1 MTLNELFKN
10 TSYDDTLFSDE
21 AKQSVEAQIIMKT
34 VRGAEVPYI
43 KCAIR
48 DKEIRLTPEEAVR
61 QLYLHKLLNDYGYT
75 AARIQLEVPIHF
87 GREVKRADIAVM
99 DKDRPM
105 VPYIIVELKKPKLTD
120 GKEQLKSYCNATG
133 APIGVW
139 TNGEQISCYN
149 RKDPNFFEEI
159 SDIPKAAQKL
169 SDILNEKYTYNESI
183 KKEIDLRPLISATVE
198 KHRYK
203 NLIINEIQFMHDFY
217 DAVMVEVSGILRHY
231 LDETL
236 PKKEFNQTVT
246 GKIKDACLRLNSALR
261 LRFEYNYR
269 YPHEVDA
276 LVAPDS
282 YAIIYQIP
290 FNGFGRVGSE
300 NLYTLHIG
308 EYSPLIATKAVNWF
322 ASYVYALRNALF
334 HEIIS
339 PLDEEWQMI
348 FKSAYLLLKQIS
360 DICISCISQIE
371 EFPKT
376 QENAVFKYAEEHH
389 KKHFDYLATHV
400 ELLDFPKM
408 VLKNW
413 KVERGQIVL
422 KGWFLAKLKLQ
433 QGDAADIQNRFGL
446 ITEEDKGFDFQ
457 VTLDENFEIAKD
469 RDSHVEIIEI
479 RLQNGT

>member
-1 MTLNELFKN
+1 MQVEKKYEQWKAITESDFV
-10 TSYDDTLFSDE
+10 TLFIKTWFTFIAVLRELNPNVDVFTADGKPRGDKPFLNAYKEGIMPIVQKRIPTDSIAHEFFNMYPISMRKVMDVFP
-21 AKQSVEAQIIMKT
+21 QYFFQTFFQINRTFCYKEETIDKDKDGKVKERYQANLHIT
-34 VRGAEVPYI
+34 DKNII
-43 KCAIR
+43 K
-48 DKEIRLTPEEAVR
+48 
-61 QLYLHKLLNDYGYT
+61 LYLG
-75 AARIQLEVPIHF
+75 
-87 GREVKRADIAVM
+87 
-99 DKDRPM
+99 
-105 VPYIIVELKKPKLTD
+105 
-120 GKEQLKSYCNATG
+120 
-133 APIGVW
+133 
-139 TNGEQISCYN
+139 ISGQF
-149 RKDPNFFEEI
+149 RTT
-159 SDIPKAAQKL
+159 
-169 SDILNEKYTYNESI
+169 TYNESI
-183 KKEIDLRPLISATVE
+183 KKEIDLRPIISATVE

-203 NLIINEIQFMHDFY
+203 NYIVNELQFMRDFY

-236 PKKEFNQTVT
+236 PKKGFNQTVT

-276 LVAPDS
+276 LVPPDS
-282 YAIIYQIP
+282 YAIIYQTP

-360 DICISCISQIE
+360 DICISNISQIE
-371 EFPKT
+371 EFPKE
-376 QENAVFKYAEEHH
+376 QENVVFKYAEEHH
-389 KKHFDYLATHV
+389 EKCFDYLATHV

-408 VLKNW
+408 VLNKW
-413 KVERGQIVL
+413 KIEKGQIVL

-433 QGDAADIQNRFGL
+433 QGDTEDIQNGVDS

-457 VTLDENFEIAKD
+457 VALDENFEIVKD
-469 RDSHVEIIEI
+469 RDTHIEIIEI
-479 RLQNGT
+479 HLQGGT

>member
-1 MTLNELFKN
+1 MQVEKKYEQWKAITESDFV
-10 TSYDDTLFSDE
+10 TLFIKTWFTFIAVLRELNPNVDVFTADGKPRGDKPFLNAYKEGIMPIVQKRIPTESIAHEFFNMYPISMRKVMDVFP
-21 AKQSVEAQIIMKT
+21 QYFFQTFFQINRTFCYKEETIDKDKDGKVKERYQANLHIT
-34 VRGAEVPYI
+34 DKNII
-43 KCAIR
+43 K
-48 DKEIRLTPEEAVR
+48 
-61 QLYLHKLLNDYGYT
+61 LYLG
-75 AARIQLEVPIHF
+75 
-87 GREVKRADIAVM
+87 
-99 DKDRPM
+99 
-105 VPYIIVELKKPKLTD
+105 
-120 GKEQLKSYCNATG
+120 
-133 APIGVW
+133 
-139 TNGEQISCYN
+139 ISGQF
-149 RKDPNFFEEI
+149 RTT
-159 SDIPKAAQKL
+159 
-169 SDILNEKYTYNESI
+169 TYNESI
-183 KKEIDLRPLISATVE
+183 KKEIDLRPIISATVE

-203 NLIINEIQFMHDFY
+203 NYIINELQFMRDFY
-217 DAVMVEVSGILRHY
+217 DAVMVEVSRILRLY

-236 PKKEFNQTVT
+236 PKKGFNQTVT

-276 LVAPDS
+276 LVPPDS
-282 YAIIYQIP
+282 YAIIYQTP

-360 DICISCISQIE
+360 DICISNISQIE
-371 EFPKT
+371 EFPKV
-376 QENAVFKYAEEHH
+376 QENVVFKYAEEHH
-389 KKHFDYLATHV
+389 EKCFDYLATHV

-408 VLKNW
+408 VLNKW
-413 KVERGQIVL
+413 KIEKGQIVL

-433 QGDAADIQNRFGL
+433 QGDTEDIQNGVDS

-457 VTLDENFEIAKD
+457 VTLDENFEIVKD
-469 RDSHVEIIEI
+469 RDTHIEIIEI
-479 RLQNGT
+479 HLQGET

>member
-1 MTLNELFKN
+1 MQVEKKYEQWKAITESDFV
-10 TSYDDTLFSDE
+10 TLFIKTWFTFIAVLRELNPNVDVFTADGKPRGDKPFLNAYKEGIMPIVQKRIPTKSIAHEFFNMYPISMRKVMDVFP
-21 AKQSVEAQIIMKT
+21 QYFFQTFFQINRTFCYKEETIDKDKDGKVKERYQANLHIT
-34 VRGAEVPYI
+34 DKNII
-43 KCAIR
+43 K
-48 DKEIRLTPEEAVR
+48 
-61 QLYLHKLLNDYGYT
+61 LYLG
-75 AARIQLEVPIHF
+75 
-87 GREVKRADIAVM
+87 
-99 DKDRPM
+99 
-105 VPYIIVELKKPKLTD
+105 
-120 GKEQLKSYCNATG
+120 
-133 APIGVW
+133 
-139 TNGEQISCYN
+139 ISGQF
-149 RKDPNFFEEI
+149 RTT
-159 SDIPKAAQKL
+159 
-169 SDILNEKYTYNESI
+169 TYNESI
-183 KKEIDLRPLISATVE
+183 KKEIDLRPIISATVE

-203 NLIINEIQFMHDFY
+203 NYIINELQFMRDFY
-217 DAVMVEVSGILRHY
+217 DAVMVEVSRILRLY

-236 PKKEFNQTVT
+236 PKKGFNQTVT

-276 LVAPDS
+276 LVPPDS
-282 YAIIYQIP
+282 YAIIYQTP

-360 DICISCISQIE
+360 DICISNISQIE
-371 EFPKT
+371 EFPKV
-376 QENAVFKYAEEHH
+376 QENVVFKYAEEHH
-389 KKHFDYLATHV
+389 EKCFDYLATHV

-408 VLKNW
+408 VLNKW
-413 KVERGQIVL
+413 KIEKGQIVL

-433 QGDAADIQNRFGL
+433 QGDTEDIQNGVDS

-457 VTLDENFEIAKD
+457 VTLDENFEIVKD
-469 RDSHVEIIEI
+469 RDTHIEIIEI
-479 RLQNGT
+479 HLQGET